1 MSLIEGPVS
10 EYERVKEWRWSH
22 GLEPSNASI
31 TRGVK
36 RCARTP
42 WVSAPEGAE
51 ITPAK
56 D

>member
-1 MSLIEGPVS
+1 MEGPVS
-10 EYERVKEWRWSH
+10 EYERVKDGGGAMVWDHRMHRSH
-22 GLEPSNASI
+22 AESKG
-31 TRGVK
+31 
-36 RCARTP
+36 CARTP